1 MSLPIALTNQ
11 HDLPLTASPLST
23 CSCSAHLSKILRMIM
38 SNQARRASVVGSD
51 SRSIKVS

>member
-23 CSCSAHLSKILRMIM
+23 CSCSAHLSKVLRMIM